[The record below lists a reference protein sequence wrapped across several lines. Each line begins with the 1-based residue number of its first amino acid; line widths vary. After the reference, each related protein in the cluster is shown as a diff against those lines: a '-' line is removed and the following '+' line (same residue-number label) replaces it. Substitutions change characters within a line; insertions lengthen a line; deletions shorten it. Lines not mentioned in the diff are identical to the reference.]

1 MRHVLA
7 AIAGLALLVSACAP
21 KTIPIPVV
29 SSPRFPDFVMP
40 TVPPAYAA
48 SPAAV
53 GADRAWR
60 FLQAGDLKSAEREAM
75 SALKTAPAFF
85 PAETALGYVEVADK
99 DPKAALS
106 RFEGVLLQQPGYA
119 PALAGRGEALL
130 ALNRDA
136 DAIAA
141 FEAAATA
148 DPLLTDL
155 RRRIEVLK
163 FRVLQQSLTAARQAA
178 QAGRTEE
185 AIHAY
190 TSALASSPDSPFLYR
205 ELAIL
210 EHQKGD
216 PDAALEHF
224 RKAVSLDPADAES
237 LEQIGDILESRNDY
251 EGAAAAYT
259 EANAIEPSAALTTK
273 IEAIRARVDL
283 ARLPAEYRAVGDA
296 VQIRRADLAALIG
309 VRLAPLLQARRRD
322 AVLITDARSSWALP
336 WIMAVARA
344 GVMEPFDNHTFQPDA
359 VIRRS
364 ELAQAVARLLSRIAE
379 NDPAQGKTWESA
391 RGKFSD
397 LSPGHLAYPA
407 ASASVAAGIL
417 RAGPDNA
424 FHPSRPVSGAEALD
438 AIARLEG
445 LAGPQPQR
453 GNAQQ

>member
-1 MRHVLA
+1 MRQVLA
-7 AIAGLALLVSACAP
+7 AFAGMALLMSACAP
-21 KTIPIPVV
+21 KTIPVPVV
-29 SSPRFPDFVMP
+29 SSPKFPDFVMP

-53 GADRAWR
+53 SADRAWR
-60 FLQAGDLKSAEREAM
+60 FLQAGDLKNAEREATL
-75 SALKTAPAFF
+75 ALKTAPAFY
-85 PAETALGYVEVADK
+85 PAETALGYVDVADK
-99 DPKAALS
+99 DPKAALG
-106 RFEGVLLQQPGYA
+106 RFEGVLRQQPGYA

-130 ALNRDA
+130 ALNRGA

-148 DPLLTDL
+148 DPLLADL

-163 FRVLQQSLTAARQAA
+163 FRVLQQSLAAARRAA

-185 AIHAY
+185 AISAY
-190 TSALASSPDSPFLYR
+190 ASALASSPDSPFLYR

-251 EGAAAAYT
+251 EAAAAAYT
-259 EANAIEPSAALTTK
+259 QANAIEPSVALTTK
-273 IEAIRARVDL
+273 IEAIRARADL

-296 VQIRRADLAALIG
+296 AQITRADLAALIG

-322 AVLITDARSSWALP
+322 AVLITDVRSSWALP

-344 GVMEPFDNHTFQPDA
+344 GVMDPFDNHTFQPA
-359 VIRRS
+359 AFVRRS

-379 NDPAQGKTWESA
+379 SDPAQGKAWESA
-391 RGKFSD
+391 RGQFSD
-397 LSPGHLAYPA
+397 LSPRHLAYPA

-417 RAGPDNA
+417 TAGPDNA
-424 FHPSRPVSGAEALD
+424 FHPSRAVSGAEALD
-438 AIARLEG
+438 AVARLET

-453 GNAQQ
+453 GIARQ